1 MKADLKIVKDGNN
14 IINIKKTCIAILDYY
29 QNKNTNNESDFVFT
43 IDRISRSDYDIIR
56 SDILHNY
63 ELLFTIEDNQFYN
76 ISNPIMEV
84 HIYSPTY

>member
-14 IINIKKTCIAILDYY
+14 IINIKKTCTAILDYY

-43 IDRISRSDYDIIR
+43 MNRISRSDYDIIR

-63 ELLFTIEDNQFYN
+63 ELLFTIEENQFYN

-84 HIYSPTY
+84 HIYSTTY

>member
-14 IINIKKTCIAILDYY
+14 IINIKKTCTAILDYY

-43 IDRISRSDYDIIR
+43 MNRISRSDYDIIR

-63 ELLFTIEDNQFYN
+63 ELLFTIEENQFYN

>member
-14 IINIKKTCIAILDYY
+14 IINIKKTCTAILDYY

-43 IDRISRSDYDIIR
+43 MDRISRSDYDIIR

-63 ELLFTIEDNQFYN
+63 ELLFTIEENQFYN

>member
-1 MKADLKIVKDGNN
+1 MKADIKIVKDGNN
-14 IINIKKTCIAILDYY
+14 IINIKKTCTAILDYY

-43 IDRISRSDYDIIR
+43 MNRISRSDYDIIR

-63 ELLFTIEDNQFYN
+63 ELLFTIEENQFYN

>member
-14 IINIKKTCIAILDYY
+14 IINIKKTCTAILDYY

-43 IDRISRSDYDIIR
+43 MNRISRSDYDIIR

-63 ELLFTIEDNQFYN
+63 ELLFTIEENQFYN
-76 ISNPIMEV
+76 ISDPIMEV

>member
-1 MKADLKIVKDGNN
+1 MKADLKIVKGGNN
-14 IINIKKTCIAILDYY
+14 VINIKKTCTAILDYY

-43 IDRISRSDYDIIR
+43 MNRISRSDYDIIR

-63 ELLFTIEDNQFYN
+63 ELLFTIEENQFYN
-76 ISNPIMEV
+76 ISDPIMEV

>member
-1 MKADLKIVKDGNN
+1 MKADLKIVKDSNN
-14 IINIKKTCIAILDYY
+14 IINIKKTCTAILDYY
-29 QNKNTNNESDFVFT
+29 QNKNTNNVSDFVFT
-43 IDRISRSDYDIIR
+43 MNRISRSDYDIIR

-63 ELLFTIEDNQFYN
+63 ELLFTIEENQFYN

>member
-14 IINIKKTCIAILDYY
+14 IINIKKTCTAILDYY

-43 IDRISRSDYDIIR
+43 MNRISRSDYDIIR

-63 ELLFTIEDNQFYN
+63 ELLFTIEENQFYN
-76 ISNPIMEV
+76 ISDPIMEV
-84 HIYSPTY
+84 HMYSPTY

>member
-1 MKADLKIVKDGNN
+1 MKTDLKIVKDGNN
-14 IINIKKTCIAILDYY
+14 IINIKKTCTAILDYY
-29 QNKNTNNESDFVFT
+29 QNKNTHNESDFVFT
-43 IDRISRSDYDIIR
+43 MDRISRSDYDIIR

-63 ELLFTIEDNQFYN
+63 ELLFTIEENQFYN

>member
-14 IINIKKTCIAILDYY
+14 IINIKKTCTAILDYY

-43 IDRISRSDYDIIR
+43 MDRISRSDYDIIR

-63 ELLFTIEDNQFYN
+63 ELLFTIEENQFYN
-76 ISNPIMEV
+76 ISDPIMEV

>member
-1 MKADLKIVKDGNN
+1 METILDKLDS
-14 IINIKKTCIAILDYY
+14 IKLQDEEWMFYFKIAILIL
-29 QNKNTNNESDFVFT
+29 FFILLVLAT
-43 IDRISRSDYDIIR
+43 IITMNRISRSDYDIIR

-63 ELLFTIEDNQFYN
+63 ELLFTIEENQFYN